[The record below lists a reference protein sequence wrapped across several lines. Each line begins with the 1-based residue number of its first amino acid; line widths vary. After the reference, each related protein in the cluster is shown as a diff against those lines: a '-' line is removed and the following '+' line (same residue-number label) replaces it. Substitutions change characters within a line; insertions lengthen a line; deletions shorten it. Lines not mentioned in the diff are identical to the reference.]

1 MVYYAASLPTVLS
14 ELESWGAVWYLLA
27 RGIPI
32 IYKMFAIHIV
42 MGTYWIFS
50 MANGPLWLW
59 IYWHPEE
66 VTALKKKCTIRNT
79 DNNVSSIILLNTIST
94 KIVVEYSR

>member
-32 IYKMFAIHIV
+32 IYKMFAIHII

-50 MANGPLWLW
+50 MLEALQVAVPLEQSPSNAELPPKQSKRSFLP
-59 IYWHPEE
+59 HRAGK
-66 VTALKKKCTIRNT
+66 TH
-79 DNNVSSIILLNTIST
+79 
-94 KIVVEYSR
+94 